1 MTLQT
6 RLQPGMLAYVIH
18 VPIDPNTVRTQPDTQ
33 APTSGLLHPGV
44 VMEVM
49 AGPVYNDGM
58 IFWQVRSPALAQPG
72 WTSEGNQPKAE
83 YYLAPV
89 AIHPECAGE
98 YPSRLQVGDLVLDY
112 GADGPR
118 VPLTVTDGPF
128 CAAGQVIWGMMGVQD
143 PLSWQESA
151 ALFPLVINFNRQPW
165 GRFHVVQPGDTW
177 SALAQRFGFGTDW
190 PALQAK
196 NLGLV
201 RSHDVL
207 EPGDLLSVEP

>member
-1 MTLQT
+1 M
-6 RLQPGMLAYVIH
+6 
-18 VPIDPNTVRTQPDTQ
+18 
-33 APTSGLLHPGV
+33 
-44 VMEVM
+44 
-49 AGPVYNDGM
+49 
-58 IFWQVRSPALAQPG
+58 
-72 WTSEGNQPKAE
+72 
-83 YYLAPV
+83 

-151 ALFPLVINFNRQPW
+151 ALLPLVINFNHQPW

-177 SALAQRFGFGTDW
+177 SALAQRFGFGADW

-196 NLGLV
+196 NPGLV
-201 RSHDVL
+201 RPHDVL